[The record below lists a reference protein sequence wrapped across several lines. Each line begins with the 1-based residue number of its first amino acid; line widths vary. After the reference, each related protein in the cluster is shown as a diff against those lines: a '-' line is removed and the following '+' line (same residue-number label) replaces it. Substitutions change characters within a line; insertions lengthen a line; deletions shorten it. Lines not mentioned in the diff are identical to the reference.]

1 MLTITRIPITLSSN
15 IWGIAFP
22 KLRNII
28 YFADP
33 RAFHQNVQSIIT
45 RIANGLV
52 DYKLNDRLK
61 FSMGLF
67 VFSITDEESD
77 FYAFREEHRIEL
89 KTKYQF

>member
-1 MLTITRIPITLSSN
+1 MLNILNIKYANDHPHTDYAVQQHLGHRLS
-15 IWGIAFP
+15 
-22 KLRNII
+22 KT
-28 YFADP
+28 
-33 RAFHQNVQSIIT
+33 NVQSIIK